1 MNRSNM
7 VSTTIDLEVTEMAEE
22 YKSRYSIPLQ
32 PGTTYV
38 RPKPVVDWVDLDNP
52 AIDVMTDFQ
61 VVEPKT
67 VGPEETIDDTLE
79 QMKKQGVRLLLV
91 IDEGEEI
98 IGVITAK
105 DIQGEKPIKI
115 VQETQTSR
123 SELKVKDIMTPQS
136 VISVLNMIS
145 VEEAQVGHIVQ
156 TLHELKRQHTLIVE
170 VDETSGKQIVR
181 GMFSTSQINKQMH
194 TKAEDDITP
203 ADTFAEIVQNVS

>member
-1 MNRSNM
+1 
-7 VSTTIDLEVTEMAEE
+7 MAEE
-22 YKSRYSIPLQ
+22 YKSRYCIPLQ
-32 PGTTYV
+32 SGTPFV
-38 RPKPVVDWVDLDNP
+38 RPKPIVDWVDLDNP

-67 VGPEETIDDTLE
+67 VSPDVTIDNALD
-79 QMKKQGVRLLLV
+79 QMKEQGVRLLLV
-91 IDEGEEI
+91 IDADEEI

-123 SELKVKDIMTPQS
+123 SDLRVKDIMTPQS
-136 VISVLNMIS
+136 LISVLNMIS

-156 TLHELKRQHTLIVE
+156 TLHELKRQHTLVVE
-170 VDETSGKQIVR
+170 VDESTGKQRVR

-194 TKAEDDITP
+194 TQSGDDITP